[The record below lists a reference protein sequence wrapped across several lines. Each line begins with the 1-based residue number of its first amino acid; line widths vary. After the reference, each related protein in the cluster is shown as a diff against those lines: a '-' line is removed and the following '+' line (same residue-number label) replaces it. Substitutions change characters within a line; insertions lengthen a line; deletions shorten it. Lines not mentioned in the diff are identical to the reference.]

1 MPYIPHTLLLPRCS
15 LVVSH
20 GGAGIMFGT
29 LAHGLPQLILPQG
42 ADQFMNAAACQNAR
56 VALALTPDELS
67 AEAVAAAAG
76 RLVTEP
82 GFAAAAAHIR
92 AEIDTMPTAAD
103 ILASDLLRARR
114 NNHVPA

>member
-76 RLVTEP
+76 RV
-82 GFAAAAAHIR
+82 AA
-92 AEIDTMPTAAD
+92 
-103 ILASDLLRARR
+103 S
-114 NNHVPA
+114 V